1 MAPHVLSFQGP
12 GWRSR
17 VFWGQ
22 AQREVQRDEPNHT
35 IMFKAYAQM
44 CCTLHY
50 SGSVCWSNPWSHTW
64 QGVWLPQVTWQW
76 VKILAGHLVLFNM
89 SIKHVVHTKMSWHL
103 VLSQMYMSIFRPW
116 KTVLDRTNSQGAF
129 GVDLISAGCFG
140 QEQMVL
146 QMSRTLWH
154 GPSVSMDTLDR
165 AKHQGPFGVDQM
177 FHGPNVFW
185 RQNQMSA
192 SWWGCIISSEKGEG

>member
-76 VKILAGHLVLFNM
+76 VKIDLQDDCREVNAGDRAEHQSTISFDTGMLLRKPALARGRKKVVGIFLDLVYYPHVYMSHCSLYFDFSFNMCKFHDTNHKLSVWISNSVILFIHYLVL
-89 SIKHVVHTKMSWHL
+89 
-103 VLSQMYMSIFRPW
+103 
-116 KTVLDRTNSQGAF
+116 
-129 GVDLISAGCFG
+129 
-140 QEQMVL
+140 
-146 QMSRTLWH
+146 
-154 GPSVSMDTLDR
+154 
-165 AKHQGPFGVDQM
+165 
-177 FHGPNVFW
+177 
-185 RQNQMSA
+185 
-192 SWWGCIISSEKGEG
+192 